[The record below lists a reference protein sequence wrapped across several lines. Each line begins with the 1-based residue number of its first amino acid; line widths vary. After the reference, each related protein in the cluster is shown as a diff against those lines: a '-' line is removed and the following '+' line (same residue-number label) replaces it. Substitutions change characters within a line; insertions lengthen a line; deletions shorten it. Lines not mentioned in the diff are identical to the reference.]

1 MKKDGRK
8 ARKIKREKLERAKA
22 MKPASVDSK
31 AKRRIRKCYH
41 HRLGTSSFDSRL
53 LRYLIGEDVSGFDI
67 KDEVSSIISSLKGC
81 MDQWECETVITERLY
96 FNEYHGTAISYLEP
110 ISATTCRCSKCKK
123 EFPMEVMKT
132 IDKIGELQ
140 SRRYKQRSLGG
151 SAWEHCENIT
161 VAKKIAELEKT
172 IPVVKYRR
180 LSAKEV
186 LYVE

>member
-22 MKPASVDSK
+22 MKPASMDSK
-31 AKRRIRKCYH
+31 AKRRIHKCYH
-41 HRLGTSSFDSRL
+41 HRLGTSSYDSRWLHRL
-53 LRYLIGEDVSGFDI
+53 LGEDVPEVDI
-67 KDEVSSIISSLKGC
+67 KEEVSNIFNSLKGC

-110 ISATTCRCSKCKK
+110 MSATMCRCSKCKK

-151 SAWEHCENIT
+151 SVWEYCENIT
-161 VAKKIAELEKT
+161 VAKKIAELEES
-172 IPVVKYRR
+172 IPVIRYRR
-180 LSAKEV
+180 LSAQEV
-186 LYVE
+186 VYVD